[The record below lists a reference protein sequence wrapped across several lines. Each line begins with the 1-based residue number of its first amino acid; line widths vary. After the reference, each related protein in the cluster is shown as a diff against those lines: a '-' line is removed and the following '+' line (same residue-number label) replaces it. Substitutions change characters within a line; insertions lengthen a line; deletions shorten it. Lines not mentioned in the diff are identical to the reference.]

1 LFANQSKT
9 IRYRIGVDPLN
20 TKYVAHSKVELRL
33 VKGIRHLTGLTLLII
48 LFLSLAVPSVLAVRQ
63 DSAAPGAAAELN
75 ALAVEGI
82 VIGPAQSGSCDAN
95 PANVLANGSFEGG
108 DAGWSFFSN
117 ANGRLDV
124 GSPATDC
131 SNAAHVTLTKVGSNM
146 QLYQDSFTLKA
157 DTRYRL
163 SFSAFSSAGN
173 DMRVYVQQH
182 DKPYA
187 AIGLKGQVFNLT
199 SEWQQFS
206 TEFTTTGFSGGTTT
220 DTRLRFWPV
229 RYAANGDVYHFDNVV
244 LEEVGGANPPASP
257 TNTPAPANPTNTPVP
272 SGPTATPPPQS
283 GSGSCTAVDTLLN
296 NADFESGTSSWSF
309 FSNGS
314 GSFNASSPAYQC
326 DKAANLTLTRMGSN
340 VQLYQS
346 GFPLRANGRYRLT
359 FAAYSSSG
367 NDMRL
372 YVQRHGSPYAAF
384 GLSGETV
391 NLTTSW
397 QTYTVEFTASG
408 FSGTTTDTR
417 LRFWF
422 PGKAAN
428 GDIYHID
435 AVALQEI
442 GGGSP
447 PTSTATP
454 PPNATATPRPSATPP
469 PSSGGGGGR
478 NEMVVF
484 DWNGP
489 VTEAN
494 RGFPN
499 NTPPRANGDWTKP
512 INFAQGTL
520 EYRLEI
526 RSQPQPQDMR
536 IQLCFWQTRNGN
548 KFGLESCGP
557 QQAIRGNPGTVKT
570 WSVNVQDMWKLGGR
584 SIEWDR
590 PRFRAGA
597 AIKNA
602 KSRPVS
608 NYNGWNWNG
617 ENPKQW
623 YPLNMRFTVVVVAK
637 GSTFSGWDNYK

>member
-1 LFANQSKT
+1 MNK
-9 IRYRIGVDPLN
+9 N
-20 TKYVAHSKVELRL
+20 YVANSKVKLR
-33 VKGIRHLTGLTLLII
+33 VAKGVRYLAGPILLGI
-48 LFLSLAVPSVLAVRQ
+48 LFLSLMVPSALAARQ
-63 DSAAPGAAAELN
+63 GSSAPGAAAELN
-75 ALAVEGI
+75 APAVEGAEI
-82 VIGPAQSGSCDAN
+82 VLAQAGACATN
-95 PANVLANGSFEGG
+95 PTNRLANGSFESG
-108 DAGWSFFSN
+108 DAGWSFYSN
-117 ANGRLDV
+117 GNGRLDV
-124 GSPATDC
+124 GSPAVDC

-146 QLYQDSFTLKA
+146 QLYQDGFTLKA

-163 SFSAFSSAGN
+163 SFSAFSSSGN

-187 AIGLKGQVFNLT
+187 SLGLKGQVIKLT
-199 SEWQQFS
+199 SDWQQFS
-206 TEFTTTGFSGGTTT
+206 TEFTTTGFSGTTN

-244 LEEVGGANPPASP
+244 LEEVGGSNPPPNP
-257 TNTPAPANPTNTPVP
+257 TNTPAPA
-272 SGPTATPPPQS
+272 GPTATPPPQS
-283 GSGSCTAVDTLLN
+283 GGGSCTAFDSLLSN
-296 NADFESGTSSWSF
+296 PDFESGTSSWSF

-314 GSFNASSPAYQC
+314 GSFNAGSPAYQC

-340 VQLYQS
+340 VQFYQS
-346 GFPLRANGRYRLT
+346 GFPLRENGRYRLT

-422 PGKAAN
+422 PGKASN
-428 GDIYHID
+428 GDIYYID

-447 PTSTATP
+447 PTTTATP

-469 PSSGGGGGR
+469 PGGGGGGGR

-489 VTEAN
+489 VTEAH

-499 NTPPRANGDWTKP
+499 DTPPRANGNWTSP
-512 INFAQGTL
+512 VNYAQGTL

-526 RSQPQPQDMR
+526 RNQPQPQDMR
-536 IQLCFWQTRNGN
+536 IQLCFWQEKNGN
-548 KFGLESCGP
+548 NFGLESCGP
-557 QQAIRGNPGTVKT
+557 QQALRGNLRH
-570 WSVNVQDMWKLGGR
+570 NQDLVGK
-584 SIEWDR
+584 
-590 PRFRAGA
+590 RAGYVETGRQIHRVGPPA
-597 AIKNA
+597 LSCRRGNQECAR
-602 KSRPVS
+602 SS
-608 NYNGWNWNG
+608 S
-617 ENPKQW
+617 Q
-623 YPLNMRFTVVVVAK
+623 
-637 GSTFSGWDNYK
+637 